1 MVTYNR
7 ENKQIEITEYIDAEF
22 VDQELQRHLEDSG
35 LANGKLDDADMDELM
50 QEIVNAIQDAEYI
63 DEALDTVEV
72 VDRVIAD
79 FLTDYDLDKLK

>member
-1 MVTYNR
+1 MVTYNK

>member
-1 MVTYNR
+1 MVTYNK
-7 ENKQIEITEYIDAEF
+7 EKKQIEITEYIDADF

-50 QEIVNAIQDAEYI
+50 QEIVNAIQDAEYE